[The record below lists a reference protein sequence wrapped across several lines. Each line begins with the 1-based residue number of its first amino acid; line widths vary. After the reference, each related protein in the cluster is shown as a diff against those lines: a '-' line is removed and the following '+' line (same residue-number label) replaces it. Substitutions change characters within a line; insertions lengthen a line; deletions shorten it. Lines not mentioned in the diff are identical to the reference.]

1 MKNFG
6 KYLLADNIRAAI
18 AALIFSLLAF
28 LLPVGFF
35 TTLIL
40 GLVTLQK
47 GYKASLVVLAFV
59 LLPAIALLI
68 TRHFSFFYRFDLLLA
83 QCSLV
88 FIFAL
93 ILRHA
98 NSWQW
103 VLEAAAVMGTLAVS
117 VVHIIFPN
125 IRKIWMSLINNCLQ
139 FNDWALTFH
148 LDTDRSAKFVQ
159 HFISIATGSFV
170 FFVLFGTI
178 ILLISARWWQ
188 TALFSPG
195 QLQFEFTKIRISQ
208 VSASLLIVASI
219 CLIWQPSWLVDAY
232 PVLLFPFM
240 IGGFSVLHWLVMNR
254 REMVLLTIMV
264 YIAFLLLTF
273 FTVIILAI
281 MGLIDSFYN
290 FRKRY
295 ALFSL
300 KN

>member
-1 MKNFG
+1 MKSFG

-18 AALIFSLLAF
+18 AALSFSLLAF
-28 LLPVGFF
+28 FLPVGFF
-35 TTLIL
+35 TTVIL

-59 LLPAIALLI
+59 LLPAIALVI

-88 FIFAL
+88 FIFGL
-93 ILRHA
+93 ILRYA
-98 NSWQW
+98 TSWQW
-103 VLEAAAVMGTLAVS
+103 VLEAASVMGTLVVS
-117 VVHIIFPN
+117 MVHLIFPN
-125 IRKIWMSLINNCLQ
+125 IRKMWIGLINNYLQ

-148 LDTDRSAKFVQ
+148 LGTDRSAEFVQ
-159 HFISIATGSFV
+159 HLVSIATGSFI

-195 QLQFEFTKIRISQ
+195 RLQFEFTKIRISQ
-208 VSASLLIVASI
+208 VSASLLIIASI
-219 CLIWQPSWLVDAY
+219 GLIWQPSWLVDTY

-240 IGGFSVLHWLVMNR
+240 IEGLSILHWLVMNR
-254 REMVLLTIMV
+254 KEMVLLMV
-264 YIAFLLLTF
+264 MIYIAFFLLTF

-281 MGLIDSFYN
+281 IGLIDSFYN
-290 FRKRY
+290 FRKHY
-295 ALFSL
+295 TLL